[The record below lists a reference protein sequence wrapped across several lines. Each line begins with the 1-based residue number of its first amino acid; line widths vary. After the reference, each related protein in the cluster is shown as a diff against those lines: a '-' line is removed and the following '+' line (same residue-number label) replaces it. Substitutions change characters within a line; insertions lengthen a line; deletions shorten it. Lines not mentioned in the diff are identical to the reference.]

1 MKSLRVLITNYI
13 LDTRTGTELYVQEL
27 ATELLKRG
35 HTPIV
40 YSTHLGK
47 LAQEIRQRSIPVTDD
62 LTSVTS
68 PPDIIHGQHNMETM
82 TALLRFS
89 DVPAVYFSHDN
100 LAWCDI
106 PPHFPRILR
115 YVAVDYTCRDRLTS
129 EYGIEQKKTEV
140 LHNSVDLDR
149 FLPREPLPARPRRAL
164 AFGNAPGRHTNAIRK
179 ACQRTRIELD
189 FVGSH
194 VERIS
199 GQPEYLLG
207 NYDIVFARGRS
218 ALESLAV
225 GAAVILCG
233 QSGLGPMVTSAEL
246 DRLRSLNFGH
256 RALQNPFDADELVR
270 EIGRYDPNDAAAVS
284 QRIRAITGRDAMID
298 SILEIYDSV
307 LEEYSQIGPR
317 DAESEARAVA
327 EFLRWITLH
336 FKQQQEILDR
346 SSTVRVR
353 KGLLRVPVLGP
364 LALSLTGLALR
375 KPNTS
380 PR

>member
-1 MKSLRVLITNYI
+1 MRGLRILITNYI
-13 LDTRTGTELYVQEL
+13 LGTRSGTELYVQEL

-40 YSTHLGK
+40 YSTHLGE
-47 LAQEIRQRSIPVTDD
+47 LAQEIRRRSIPVTDD
-62 LTSVTS
+62 LASVAT
-68 PPDIIHGQHNMETM
+68 PPDLIHGQHNIETM
-82 TALLRFS
+82 TALLQFS

-106 PPHFPRILR
+106 PPRFPRIMR
-115 YVAVDYTCRDRLTS
+115 YVAVDKTCRDRLTS
-129 EYGIEQKKTEV
+129 EYGIEEKKIQV

-149 FLPREPLPARPRRAL
+149 FLPRDPLPARPQRAL
-164 AFGNAPGRHTNAIRK
+164 AFGNTPGRHTNAIRR
-179 ACQRTRIELD
+179 ACDQTGIKLD

-194 VERIS
+194 VARVS

-233 QSGLGPMVTSAEL
+233 HRGLGPMVTSAEL

-256 RALQNPFDADELVR
+256 RALQNPFEADELVR
-270 EIGRYDPNDAAAVS
+270 EIARYDPNDAAAVS

-298 SILEIYDSV
+298 SILEIYEEV
-307 LEEYSQIGPR
+307 LEEYSKAGPR
-317 DAESEARAVA
+317 DADSEARAVA
-327 EFLRWITLH
+327 LFLRGITFH
-336 FKQQQEILDR
+336 FRQQHEVLER
-346 SSTVRVR
+346 SITARVR
-353 KGLLRVPVLGP
+353 NGLHRVPVLGP
-364 LALSLTGLALR
+364 LALSLTRFALR
-375 KPNTS
+375 KVDTS
-380 PR
+380 SH